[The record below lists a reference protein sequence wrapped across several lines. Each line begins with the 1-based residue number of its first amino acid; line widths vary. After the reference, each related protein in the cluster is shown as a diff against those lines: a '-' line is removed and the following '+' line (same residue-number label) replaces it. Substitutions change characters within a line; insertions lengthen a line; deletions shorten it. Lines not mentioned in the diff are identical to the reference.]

1 MSSIPISLSALL
13 KRATIDDHD
22 ELLRAC
28 NTALK
33 QSKGDL
39 EASHIKLVALLKLDR
54 FDDALR
60 VLEEGGDVLRQ
71 KAQLEWAYASYKHG
85 DLEEAKN
92 IAGGLNDSRGAR
104 HVEAQAVR
112 LVDLESYDE
121 HRC

>member
-1 MSSIPISLSALL
+1 MSSASASLTALL
-13 KRATIDDHD
+13 KRATIEDHD

-39 EASHIKLVALLKLDR
+39 EALHIKLVALLKLDR

-60 VLEEGGDVLRQ
+60 VLEEGGDGLRQ
-71 KAQLEWAYASYKHG
+71 KAQLERAYASYKHG
-85 DLEEAKN
+85 DLEEAKK
-92 IAGGLNDSRGAR
+92 IAGGISDRRGAR

-112 LVDLESYDE
+112 LFDSRIDW
-121 HRC
+121 